1 MGHVPRIGLG
11 RGGKMV
17 VNTTLPPTH
26 AGDYWERRQESVLK
40 ALTDYAKVEVC
51 RSASARDRLFVCI
64 VDDLPEL
71 R

>member
-1 MGHVPRIGLG
+1 MPWGTCPASGWDED
-11 RGGKMV
+11 GKTV

-51 RSASARDRLFVCI
+51 LIGIGERPPLCVHSR
-64 VDDLPEL
+64 
-71 R
+71 